1 MRNNSRLRTLISFV
15 LALSILAVPMTAFAK
30 KGEKNF
36 KRGMDYERAQ
46 QWDKAAQEF
55 TLAVAADPSN
65 MEYQLHFR
73 RASFNASQTY
83 MQQGRSLAERGDY
96 VGAYNAFRQAYG
108 YDAVNELAVSEM
120 ERMLRLQAV
129 KEGRTPSS
137 GNGNGHN
144 TYSNGAKTP
153 EVPEG
158 GNMTPT
164 SGQEFASPR
173 ETQLRIINYT
183 GDLKALIRSLA
194 EQLNLNV
201 IFDRQSFTQSR
212 PIDINLKDVTTAQ
225 ALDYVFLQEGLFFQK
240 LSRRTI
246 LVADQA
252 RRPQYQQL
260 VLRTFYLSNMKPADA
275 RTLVQQA
282 IPPSVGR
289 PQTIVVPDD
298 ATNSLTVRDTAENV
312 RLIGELLQSV
322 DKDRAEVV
330 MDVNIYEVSK
340 NDLLQ
345 FGNQIGT
352 TLDTG
357 IGGAG
362 GFTLLTDNGVV
373 NSAAGAGV
381 NLGAIVGGVPTAL
394 AAALVIPPSAL
405 RAFRS
410 KDNTKLIASTQVHAF
425 NGEESQAR
433 IGQRVPVQT
442 AQAYPF
448 GVQTGTPNGGVGNPV
463 FPSGGFPVINYEP
476 TGLTLKFTPQ
486 VFPNLDVQVKMN
498 IEQKDVLG
506 ASTLTPT
513 FTERTMQG
521 TARIQNN
528 RTMMLAS
535 ISTDIEARG
544 RKGIAFLGGLPI
556 IGRLFTAPTRDLRQV
571 DIVISVTPRV
581 LRAPAIT
588 PRDEEMRPSGTLQSP
603 TTGSLAEMIREADRE
618 EQIAAARALPRN
630 PTIQLPDA
638 PLEVAKPV
646 NATQA
651 SAQNNP
657 APAATANTNPAATAP
672 ATTAQNT
679 NPVTTTAAPITSTT
693 VPSSKGDP
701 NASPV
706 NATQIMAQAAPAQ
719 VPVKPAADKSTVEE
733 LPSYVPAPKS
743 LISNNAAAAVA
754 TVNPGAAATQNAVLT
769 SMPKAA
775 ETSLAP
781 KPLDTKLGSGRVAQ
795 LSLLQGDDVMKIG
808 EKRKYAIQLNS
819 DVPLS
824 LALLTLKFDP
834 KVVKVHALTAGNLLS
849 SLAEDA
855 TPLFTPSIDANG
867 VCMISISSLNG
878 KASFKG
884 AGSLLFIEIEAIAA
898 GDAALAFVKETLHL
912 VATDARDV
920 TSEIVQ
926 GTATVK
932 Q

>member
-1 MRNNSRLRTLISFV
+1 MRNNIRIRTLISLV
-15 LALSILAVPMTAFAK
+15 LALSLLSLPMTAFAK

-36 KRGMDYERAQ
+36 KRGMQYERAQ

-129 KEGRTPSS
+129 KEGRSPSS
-137 GNGNGHN
+137 GSDNGNGNGVRG
-144 TYSNGAKTP
+144 TGD
-153 EVPEG
+153 VPDG
-158 GNMTPT
+158 GTMTPAN
-164 SGQEFASPR
+164 GQAQEFLSPR
-173 ETQLRIINYT
+173 EQQLRIINYT

-194 EQLNLNV
+194 EQLSLNV

-312 RLIGELLQSV
+312 RLIGELLKSV

-352 TLDTG
+352 TIDQG

-373 NSAAGAGV
+373 NSGAGAGV
-381 NLGAIVGGVPTAL
+381 NLGALVGGVPTAL
-394 AAALVIPPSAL
+394 AAALVIPPSVL

-442 AQAYPF
+442 AQAFPF
-448 GVQTGTPNGGVGNPV
+448 GVQTGTPVPGTGG

-506 ASTLTPT
+506 AATLTPT
-513 FTERTMQG
+513 FTERTMTG

-535 ISTDIEARG
+535 ISTDVETRG
-544 RKGIAFLGGLPI
+544 RRGIAFLGGLPL

-581 LRAPAIT
+581 LRAPNVT

-603 TTGSLAEMIREADRE
+603 TTGSLAEMIRDADRE
-618 EQIAAARALPRN
+618 DQIAAARALPRN

-646 NATQA
+646 NTVAAAPANTASTQPNAGATQTNTVA
-651 SAQNNP
+651 ANTAPVNA
-657 APAATANTNPAATAP
+657 APAANNVPAGPANASPPP
-672 ATTAQNT
+672 ATTT
-679 NPVTTTAAPITSTT
+679 
-693 VPSSKGDP
+693 
-701 NASPV
+701 
-706 NATQIMAQAAPAQ
+706 
-719 VPVKPAADKSTVEE
+719 
-733 LPSYVPAPKS
+733 
-743 LISNNAAAAVA
+743 
-754 TVNPGAAATQNAVLT
+754 
-769 SMPKAA
+769 
-775 ETSLAP
+775 
-781 KPLDTKLGSGRVAQ
+781 
-795 LSLLQGDDVMKIG
+795 
-808 EKRKYAIQLNS
+808 
-819 DVPLS
+819 
-824 LALLTLKFDP
+824 
-834 KVVKVHALTAGNLLS
+834 
-849 SLAEDA
+849 
-855 TPLFTPSIDANG
+855 
-867 VCMISISSLNG
+867 
-878 KASFKG
+878 
-884 AGSLLFIEIEAIAA
+884 
-898 GDAALAFVKETLHL
+898 
-912 VATDARDV
+912 
-920 TSEIVQ
+920 
-926 GTATVK
+926 
-932 Q
+932 

>member
-1 MRNNSRLRTLISFV
+1 MRNNSRSRTLIS
-15 LALSILAVPMTAFAK
+15 LIMALSLLSMPLTAFAK
-30 KGEKNF
+30 KGDKNF
-36 KRGMDYERAQ
+36 KRGMDYEHAQ

-73 RASFNASQTY
+73 RASFNASQSY

-129 KEGRTPSS
+129 KEGKAPSRSS
-137 GNGNGHN
+137 GNGGNG
-144 TYSNGAKTP
+144 YSLHGN
-153 EVPEG
+153 EVPDSG
-158 GNMTPT
+158 SMTPT
-164 SGQEFASPR
+164 SAQAPDVSPSNV
-173 ETQLRIINYT
+173 QLRVINYT

-212 PIDINLKDVTTAQ
+212 QIDINLKDVTTAQ

-275 RTLVQQA
+275 RQLVQQA

-352 TLDTG
+352 TIDTG
-357 IGGAG
+357 LGGSG

-373 NSAAGAGV
+373 NGSQGPGV
-381 NLGAIVGGVPTAL
+381 NLGAITGSIPTAL

-448 GVQTGTPNGGVGNPV
+448 GVQTGTPVANNSSAV

-486 VFPNLDVQVKMN
+486 VYPNLDVQVKMN

-513 FTERTMQG
+513 FTERTMSG

-535 ISTDIEARG
+535 VSTDVEARG

-581 LRAPAIT
+581 LRAPNVT

-618 EQIAAARALPRN
+618 DQIAAARAIPRN
-630 PTIQLPDA
+630 ATIQLPDA
-638 PLEVAKPV
+638 PVEVAKPV
-646 NATQA
+646 NATQTA
-651 SAQNNP
+651 AQNTTTTT
-657 APAATANTNPAATAP
+657 AAQQSASIP
-672 ATTAQNT
+672 ATTAQ
-679 NPVTTTAAPITSTT
+679 
-693 VPSSKGDP
+693 
-701 NASPV
+701 
-706 NATQIMAQAAPAQ
+706 AAPA
-719 VPVKPAADKSTVEE
+719 PAPAQTDAATAQKSPPVEE
-733 LPSYVPAPKS
+733 LPSFVPAPKS
-743 LISNNAAAAVA
+743 LISDRAANEVA
-754 TVNPGAAATQNAVLT
+754 TVNPGGAANQNAVLT
-769 SMPKAA
+769 SLPKAT
-775 ETSLAP
+775 ETSLAA
-781 KPLDTKLGSGRVAQ
+781 KSLDTKLGATRVAQ
-795 LSLLQGDDVMKIG
+795 LSMLEGDAVMKIG
-808 EKRKYAIQLNS
+808 EKRRYAIQLNS

-824 LALLTLKFDP
+824 LALLALKFDP
-834 KVVKVHALTAGNLLS
+834 KVVKVNAVTAGTLLS
-849 SLAEDA
+849 TAPESA
-855 TPLFTPSIDANG
+855 PLFTPSIDASG
-867 VCMISISSLNG
+867 VCMISISALNG
-878 KASFKG
+878 KGVFKG
-884 AGSLLFIEIEAIAA
+884 SGPLLFIDVEAVGP
-898 GDAALAFVKETLHL
+898 GDAALTFVKETMHL
-912 VATDARDV
+912 VATDARDI
-920 TSEIVQ
+920 TSELVQ
-926 GTATVK
+926 GTAIVK

>member
-1 MRNNSRLRTLISFV
+1 MKNNNRIRTLISLV
-15 LALSILAVPMTAFAK
+15 LAISLLSLPVTVFGK
-30 KGEKNF
+30 KGDKNF
-36 KRGMDYERAQ
+36 KRGMQYEEAQ

-83 MQQGRSLAERGDY
+83 MQQGRSLAERGDF

-108 YDAVNELAVSEM
+108 YDPVNELAVSEM
-120 ERMLRLQAV
+120 ERMLRMQGV
-129 KEGRTPSS
+129 KEGRTA
-137 GNGNGHN
+137 
-144 TYSNGAKTP
+144 SNGVMNGDVSEGTGTP
-153 EVPEG
+153 SNG
-158 GNMTPT
+158 STGN
-164 SGQEFASPR
+164 SQGQDLATPR
-173 ETQLRIINYT
+173 EQQLRVIDVK
-183 GDLKALIRSLA
+183 GDLKGLIRSLA

-201 IFDRQSFTQSR
+201 IFDRQSFAQSR
-212 PIDINLKDVTTAQ
+212 PVDISLKDVTTAQ

-260 VLRTFYLSNMKPADA
+260 VLRTFFLSNMKPADA

-312 RLIGELLQSV
+312 RLIGDLLQSI

-330 MDVNIYEVSK
+330 MDVSIYEVSK
-340 NDLLQ
+340 SDLLQ
-345 FGNQIGT
+345 FGNQVGVP
-352 TLDTG
+352 G
-357 IGGAG
+357 SNGVFSIGGSP
-362 GFTLLTDNGVV
+362 GFALLTDNGVV
-373 NSAAGAGV
+373 NGTQGRGV
-381 NLGAIVGGVPTAL
+381 NLGITSPTAL
-394 AAALVIPPSAL
+394 AAALVIPPSVL
-405 RAFRS
+405 TAFQS
-410 KDNTKLIASTQVHAF
+410 KNNTKLIASTQVHAF
-425 NGEESQAR
+425 NGEESTAR

-448 GVQTGTPNGGVGNPV
+448 GVQTGTPNQNQGNL

-498 IEQKDVLG
+498 IESKDVLG

-513 FTERTMQG
+513 FTERTITG
-521 TARIQNN
+521 TARVQNN

-535 ISTDIEARG
+535 VSQDVMTNG
-544 RKGIAFLGGLPI
+544 RQGLPFLGGLPI
-556 IGRLFTAPTRDLRQV
+556 LGRLFTSPTRDNRTI

-581 LRAPAIT
+581 LRAPAVT

-618 EQIAAARALPRN
+618 DQIAAARTLPRN
-630 PTIQLPDA
+630 VSLQLPDA
-638 PLEVAKPV
+638 PLVKQGETAAQNTTPVNLPPPAGAIAFTPAPAPAPAKAATAETTKPV
-646 NATQA
+646 V
-651 SAQNNP
+651 AQNN
-657 APAATANTNPAATAP
+657 
-672 ATTAQNT
+672 
-679 NPVTTTAAPITSTT
+679 
-693 VPSSKGDP
+693 
-701 NASPV
+701 
-706 NATQIMAQAAPAQ
+706 
-719 VPVKPAADKSTVEE
+719 KPATVEE
-733 LPSYVPAPKS
+733 LPSFVPAPKS
-743 LISNNAAAAVA
+743 LISDQAAATVA
-754 TVNPGAAATQNAVLT
+754 TVNTGNAGTQNAVLT
-769 SMPKAA
+769 SLPKPAA
-775 ETSLAP
+775 TSLEN
-781 KPLDTKLGSGRVAQ
+781 KVSGPRVAR
-795 LSLLQGDDVMKIG
+795 LSLLPEGDVIKVG
-808 EKRKYAIQLNS
+808 EKRRYAIQLNS

-824 LALLTLKFDP
+824 LALLAFKFDP
-834 KVVKVHALTAGNLLS
+834 KVLKVHALTAGSILPTTGES
-849 SLAEDA
+849 A
-855 TPLFTPSIDANG
+855 PLFTPSIDASG
-867 VCMISISSLNG
+867 TCLISISSLNG

-884 AGSLLFIEIEAIAA
+884 SGPLLFIDVEAIGA
-898 GDAALAFVKETLHL
+898 GDAALVFVRETLHL

-920 TSEIVQ
+920 VSEVVQ

>member
-1 MRNNSRLRTLISFV
+1 MRNNNRLRTLISLV
-15 LALSILAVPMTAFAK
+15 LALSILAMPMTAFAK
-30 KGEKNF
+30 KGDKNF

-129 KEGRTPSS
+129 KEGRPTH
-137 GNGNGHN
+137 GNGNGN
-144 TYSNGAKTP
+144 GNGNGTSNGNGPTLHGN
-153 EVPEG
+153 EVPDSG
-158 GNMTPT
+158 TMTPT
-164 SGQEFASPR
+164 SGEVAASPSSV
-173 ETQLRIINYT
+173 QLRMINYN

-201 IFDRQSFTQSR
+201 IFDRQSFTQSKT
-212 PIDINLKDVTTAQ
+212 IDINLKDVTTAQ
-225 ALDYVFLQEGLFFQK
+225 ALDYIFLQENLFFQK

-357 IGGAG
+357 LGGSP
-362 GFTLLTDNGVV
+362 GFSLLTDNAVV
-373 NSAAGAGV
+373 NGLAGTGV
-381 NLGAIVGGVPTAL
+381 NVGSFVGGVPTAL
-394 AAALVIPPSAL
+394 AAALVIPPSFF

-410 KDNTKLIASTQVHAF
+410 RDNTKLIASTQVHAF

-448 GVQTGTPNGGVGNPV
+448 GVQTGTPVPGVGA

-486 VFPNLDVQVKMN
+486 VYPNLDVQVKMS

-513 FTERTMQG
+513 FTERTMSG

-535 ISTDIEARG
+535 VSTDIEARG
-544 RKGIAFLGGLPI
+544 RKGIAFLGGLPVL
-556 IGRLFTAPTRDLRQV
+556 GRLFTSPTRDLRTV

-581 LRAPAIT
+581 LRAPAVT

-603 TTGSLAEMIREADRE
+603 TTGSLAEMIRDADRE
-618 EQIAAARALPRN
+618 DQIAAARSLPRN
-630 PTIQLPDA
+630 AQIQLPDA
-638 PLEVAKPV
+638 PVEVAKSANAPGNTPA
-646 NATQA
+646 NATPA
-651 SAQNNP
+651 TAQNNNAQP
-657 APAATANTNPAATAP
+657 ANSTGANAP
-672 ATTAQNT
+672 ATTPVNT
-679 NPVTTTAAPITSTT
+679 STVAANTQTTT
-693 VPSSKGDP
+693 
-701 NASPV
+701 
-706 NATQIMAQAAPAQ
+706 QQAAPAP
-719 VPVKPAADKSTVEE
+719 VPVKPDTSTVAQNTSAPAQTKVADPGVVEE
-733 LPSYVPAPKS
+733 LPSFVPAPKS
-743 LISNNAAAAVA
+743 LISDRAAAEVA
-754 TVNPGAAATQNAVLT
+754 TVNPGGATQNAVLT
-769 SMPKAA
+769 SLPKATP
-775 ETSLAP
+775 TSL
-781 KPLDTKLGSGRVAQ
+781 DSKLATGRVAQ
-795 LSLLQGDDVMKIG
+795 LALLQGDDVMKVG
-808 EKRKYAIQLNS
+808 EKRRYAVQLNS

-834 KVVKVHALTAGNLLS
+834 KVVKVHAVSAGNLLS
-849 SLAEDA
+849 TTGDGA
-855 TPLFTPSIDANG
+855 PLFTPSIDANG

-878 KASFKG
+878 KASFR
-884 AGSLLFIEIEAIAA
+884 GSGPLLFIDVEAIGA
-898 GDAALAFVKETLHL
+898 GNAALAFVKETLHL

-920 TSEIVQ
+920 TSEVVQ

-932 Q
+932 E